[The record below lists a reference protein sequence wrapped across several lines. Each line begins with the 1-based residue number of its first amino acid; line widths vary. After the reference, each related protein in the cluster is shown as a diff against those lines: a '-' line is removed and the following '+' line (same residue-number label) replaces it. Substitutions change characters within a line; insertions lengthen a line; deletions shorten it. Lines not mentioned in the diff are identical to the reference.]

1 MGPTAQGISRV
12 SAGNVVCTSQV
23 LHRSGRASQGVSR
36 AIQGVSRAIQGV
48 SRAIQG
54 VRASQGMRSHT
65 MHMVGSDNTRQRD
78 GQAYKDVHI
87 AVWSPVSNTAT
98 A

>member
-1 MGPTAQGISRV
+1 MASVGPTAQGISRV
-12 SAGNVVCTSQV
+12 SVGNVVCTLQV

-36 AIQGVSRAIQGV
+36 AIQGVSRAIQGE
-48 SRAIQG
+48 
-54 VRASQGMRSHT
+54 RASQGMIRH
-65 MHMVGSDNTRQRD
+65 DNTRQRD

-87 AVWSPVSNTAT
+87 TVWSPVSNTAT